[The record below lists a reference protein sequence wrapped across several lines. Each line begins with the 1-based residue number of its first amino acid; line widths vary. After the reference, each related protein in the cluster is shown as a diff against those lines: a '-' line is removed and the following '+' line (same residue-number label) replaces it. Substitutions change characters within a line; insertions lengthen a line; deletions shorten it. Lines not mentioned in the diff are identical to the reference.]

1 MKLLGNENGDRVL
14 QRVYIKLRINVGHMG
29 FIRAAISL
37 VAFII
42 LARGI
47 LLLETNSLVVTA
59 KREYVGKAVGGVVD
73 HMTACAM
80 LSQKWPVENMPFTE
94 SGLVPDIIF
103 NPHGYP
109 SRMTIG

>member
-1 MKLLGNENGDRVL
+1 M
-14 QRVYIKLRINVGHMG
+14 
-29 FIRAAISL
+29 
-37 VAFII
+37 
-42 LARGI
+42 
-47 LLLETNSLVVTA
+47 ETNLLVDTA
-59 KREYVGKAVGGVVD
+59 KREYVGKAIGGVVD
-73 HMTACAM
+73 HMTVAT